1 MDTTRIYIV
10 EDEALIVMELVDRLT
25 RLGYQVCGKA
35 ARGEQA
41 LEDIPRA
48 NPDIVLM
55 DICLAGELNGIE
67 TAARL
72 RRLLNVPI
80 VFLSAFSDAKLVEEA
95 IGSGAF
101 GYLLKPFEERE
112 LHATL
117 QAALAK
123 HRLERALQ
131 EANATLEATVL
142 ARTAA
147 LTQSE
152 AQLRDLFDGTSDL
165 IQSVAPDGRLLFVNR
180 AWRETLGY
188 SADEVAAM
196 NIFDVIQADCRDH
209 CRSFMQRIIA
219 GEDAGLVE
227 ISFRAKDDRVVVA
240 EGQVSLSIEG
250 SRPVATR
257 GIFRDI
263 TARKAA
269 EEKILAL
276 NKNLEQLVTERTGEL
291 RESEE
296 RLRTLFEQ
304 AAVGVAEIDTTTGR
318 FIRIN
323 RKYGEILG
331 YSVEEMLALDF
342 MTITHPDDLASDL
355 AQMERLTRGELR
367 EFTLEKRYIRKD
379 GAIVWVELT
388 VSPLWAG
395 SKALTR
401 HIAVV
406 KDITER
412 KQVESQLRLTQFA
425 VEHAADAVLW
435 ADDTKRFVYVNE
447 AACRSLGYTREELLT
462 LRIPDIAPQHDPERF
477 QQRLTSIQQGRSATY
492 ESLHRRKDGTEFP
505 VEAAIA
511 YLEHEGRG
519 YTCGIVR
526 DITER
531 KQAEQALAEK
541 TNELSDFIEHATVSM
556 HWVGPDGI
564 ILWANQTELDLLGYT
579 REEYIGH
586 HIAEFH
592 VDQPTIQRILRH
604 LSCGE
609 AVQEY
614 AARLRSKDG
623 SIKDVLIDSSVL
635 WKNGTFIHT
644 RCFTRDITERK
655 RTEAAL
661 QFLSSGIVHLRDE
674 AFFSEM
680 AVQVAKLLNL
690 EIGFVG
696 KILTG
701 QPPRIRAVGLS
712 IDGQAL
718 PPVEY
723 DLAGTPCERVIGKQ
737 AAIFPEQVQQLF
749 PEDRMLVDLGISSY
763 AGVPLF
769 DMNGRPIGHVGVM
782 SRRPLRQVKQVED
795 LLRLF
800 AVPAAAELER
810 QRTETKFHDLF
821 EFSPDAVVMVNPEGL
836 ITLANRQAQSLFG
849 YSREELLGLPVEK
862 LMPEAGRQG
871 HAQLRQ
877 QFLAAAMPRMMG
889 TGRPELHATKKD
901 GTIFPIDISLSPIQ
915 SEEGLLVAAAVR
927 DITAR
932 KQAEQALQN
941 SERYNR
947 QLFELSPLG
956 LALCRLDG
964 SLVDINDAYARIL
977 GRSKDETLRLT
988 YWEITPEKYAVQE
1001 QTQLESLQTT
1011 GRYGPYEKEYLHK
1024 DGHLVPVRLSGVI
1037 VEQEG
1042 EQFIWSTVEDITQHK
1057 QAEQA
1062 LQAFQDQI
1070 RQMQKMEAIGQL
1082 AGGVA
1087 HDFNNILTA
1096 ILGNAEIVCA
1106 KIAAD
1111 HPAQPNLTRIV
1122 EAGTRASHLVQQIL
1136 TFTHQQEFS
1145 RTALDLAPVLHEAL
1159 ALLRATL
1166 PAGIKLTTTC
1176 EAATPP
1182 ILADAT
1188 QIHQVVMNLCTNAWH
1203 ALNEQPGQIAVDLA
1217 PITLTQ
1223 PLHSFQTAL
1232 PPGFYV
1238 RLSIRDTGCGMEPE
1252 TVERIFDPFF
1262 TTKPVGQGTGLG
1274 LSVVHGIVRGHEGAI
1289 VVDSHPGQGTT
1300 FHLYFHAAE
1309 TAAPAHESGRA
1320 MPVQPQGRNRHLLYL
1335 DDEEMLVEL
1344 IRAKFEPLG
1353 YRVTGYTKPTEALDA
1368 VRADPSRF
1376 DVVVTDYNMP
1386 GLSGL
1391 DVAIALSQL
1400 RADLPVVV
1408 VSGYLSP
1415 TAQAAILTAGIKE
1428 IVYKPTLLQQLGE
1441 VVARLTGTTPP
1452 R

>member
-10 EDEALIVMELVDRLT
+10 EDEALIVMELVDRLM

-41 LEDIPRA
+41 LEDIPRT

-55 DICLAGELNGIE
+55 DICLAGELDGIE

-80 VFLSAFSDAKLVEEA
+80 VFLSAFSDAQLIEEA
-95 IGSGAF
+95 IGNGTF

-112 LHATL
+112 LSATL

-123 HRLERALQ
+123 HRLERTLQ
-131 EANATLEATVL
+131 EANATLDETVR

-152 AQLRDLFDGTSDL
+152 GQLRDLFDGTSDL

-188 SADEVAAM
+188 SADEVAVL
-196 NIFDVIQADCRDH
+196 NVFDVIQAECRDH
-209 CRSFMQRIIA
+209 YRGFLQQILA
-219 GEDAGLVE
+219 GEKVGLVE
-227 ISFRAKDDRVVVA
+227 ILFRTKNGRAVVA
-240 EGQVSLSIEG
+240 EGQVSLRVENG
-250 SRPVATR
+250 RPVATR

-263 TARKAA
+263 TEQKAS
-269 EEKILAL
+269 EETVRTL
-276 NKNLEQLVTERTGEL
+276 NRSLERLVTERTGEL

-318 FIRIN
+318 FIRVN
-323 RKYGEILG
+323 RKYGEIVG
-331 YSVEEMLALDF
+331 YSMEQMLALDF
-342 MTITHPDDLASDL
+342 MSITHPDDLASDL
-355 AQMERLTRGELR
+355 AQMERLKRGELR

-379 GAIVWVELT
+379 GSIVWVELT
-388 VSPLWAG
+388 VSPLQAG
-395 SKALTR
+395 NEALTR
-401 HIAVV
+401 HLAVV

-462 LRIPDIAPQHDPERF
+462 LRIPDITPQHDPERF
-477 QQRLTSIQQGRSATY
+477 QQRLTSIKQGRSATY

-505 VEAAIA
+505 VEASIA

-531 KQAEQALAEK
+531 KRAEEALAEK

-556 HWVGPDGI
+556 HWVGADGI
-564 ILWANQTELDLLGYT
+564 ILWANQTELDLLGYS

-586 HIAEFH
+586 HIADFH
-592 VDQPTIQRILRH
+592 VDQPIIQKLLDC

-609 AVQEY
+609 TVQEC

-635 WKNGTFIHT
+635 RKNGTFIHT

-655 RTEAAL
+655 
-661 QFLSSGIVHLRDE
+661 
-674 AFFSEM
+674 
-680 AVQVAKLLNL
+680 
-690 EIGFVG
+690 
-696 KILTG
+696 
-701 QPPRIRAVGLS
+701 
-712 IDGQAL
+712 
-718 PPVEY
+718 
-723 DLAGTPCERVIGKQ
+723 
-737 AAIFPEQVQQLF
+737 
-749 PEDRMLVDLGISSY
+749 
-763 AGVPLF
+763 
-769 DMNGRPIGHVGVM
+769 
-782 SRRPLRQVKQVED
+782 
-795 LLRLF
+795 
-800 AVPAAAELER
+800 
-810 QRTETKFHDLF
+810 
-821 EFSPDAVVMVNPEGL
+821 
-836 ITLANRQAQSLFG
+836 
-849 YSREELLGLPVEK
+849 
-862 LMPEAGRQG
+862 
-871 HAQLRQ
+871 
-877 QFLAAAMPRMMG
+877 
-889 TGRPELHATKKD
+889 
-901 GTIFPIDISLSPIQ
+901 
-915 SEEGLLVAAAVR
+915 
-927 DITAR
+927 
-932 KQAEQALQN
+932 QAEA
-941 SERYNR
+941 
-947 QLFELSPLG
+947 
-956 LALCRLDG
+956 
-964 SLVDINDAYARIL
+964 
-977 GRSKDETLRLT
+977 
-988 YWEITPEKYAVQE
+988 
-1001 QTQLESLQTT
+1001 
-1011 GRYGPYEKEYLHK
+1011 
-1024 DGHLVPVRLSGVI
+1024 
-1037 VEQEG
+1037 
-1042 EQFIWSTVEDITQHK
+1042 
-1057 QAEQA
+1057 A

-1096 ILGNAEIVCA
+1096 ILGNAEM
-1106 KIAAD
+1106 AAMKTAAG
-1111 HPAQPNLTRIV
+1111 HPVQPNLTRII
-1122 EAGTRASHLVQQIL
+1122 EAGNRASHLVQQIL

-1145 RTALDLAPVLHEAL
+1145 RTALDLAPVIYEAL

-1166 PAGIKLTTTC
+1166 PAGIELTATYD
-1176 EAATPP
+1176 AATPHV
-1182 ILADAT
+1182 LADAT
-1188 QIHQVVMNLCTNAWH
+1188 QVHQVLMNLCTNAWH
-1203 ALNEQPGQIAVDLA
+1203 ALNEQPGSIAVNLTPVMLA
-1217 PITLTQ
+1217 H
-1223 PLHSFQTAL
+1223 PLHSLHVIL
-1232 PPGFYV
+1232 PPGRYA
-1238 RLSIRDTGCGMEPE
+1238 RLSVRDTGCGMEPE

-1289 VVDSHPGQGTT
+1289 VVDSRPNQSTT
-1300 FHLYFHAAE
+1300 FHLYFPAVD
-1309 TAAPAHESGRA
+1309 APAHPRESAGTTPAQR
-1320 MPVQPQGRNRHLLYL
+1320 QGRNRHLLYL

-1353 YRVTGYTKPTEALDA
+1353 YRVTGCTKPAEAIDA
-1368 VRADPSRF
+1368 VRADPSGF

-1386 GLSGL
+1386 GMSGL
-1391 DVAIALSQL
+1391 DVASALAHL

-1415 TAQAAILTAGIKE
+1415 TAQAAILAAGIKE
-1428 IVYKPTLLQQLGE
+1428 IVYKPTLLQQLGD
-1441 VVARLTGTTPP
+1441 VIARLTVTPP
-1452 R
+1452 QQ

>member
-41 LEDIPRA
+41 LEEIPRT

-55 DICLAGELNGIE
+55 DICLAGELNGID
-67 TAARL
+67 TAVRL
-72 RRLLNVPI
+72 RQLLDVPV
-80 VFLSAFSDAKLVEEA
+80 VFLSAFSDARLVEDA
-95 IGSGAF
+95 VGSGAF

-123 HRLERALQ
+123 HRLERTLQ
-131 EANATLEATVL
+131 EANATLDATVL

-165 IQSVAPDGRLLFVNR
+165 IQSVASDGRLLFVNR

-188 SADEVAAM
+188 SADEITEM
-196 NIFDVIQADCRDH
+196 NDFDVIQAECHDH
-209 CRSFMQRIIA
+209 CRDFMQRILA
-219 GEDAGLVE
+219 GEKLGLVE
-227 ISFRAKDDRVVVA
+227 ILFRTKDGRAVVA
-240 EGQVSLSIEG
+240 EGQVSLRVEDG
-250 SRPVATR
+250 RPVATR

-263 TARKAA
+263 TERKQAETALRSLNTRLDFLLSSSPATIYTCETVPPYAATFISANLTGLLGYTVEEFLATPGFWADRIHPEDRDWVFAGLPRLLAQGSHLHEYRFQHKDGSWRWMRDALRVVPGQDGKAGELIGYFIDITEQKAA
-269 EEKILAL
+269 EETVRAL
-276 NKNLEQLVTERTGEL
+276 NKNLERLVTERTGEL

-304 AAVGVAEIDTTTGR
+304 AAVGVAEIDTATGR

-323 RKYGEILG
+323 RKYGEIVG
-331 YSVEEMLALDF
+331 YSMEEMLARDF

-367 EFTLEKRYIRKD
+367 EFTLEKRYVRKD
-379 GAIVWVELT
+379 GSTVWVELT

-412 KQVESQLRLTQFA
+412 KQAESRLRLTQFA

-462 LRIPDIAPQHDPERF
+462 LRIPDIAPQHDPQRF
-477 QQRLTSIQQGRSATY
+477 QQQLRSIQQGRPATY

-505 VEAAIA
+505 VEASIA
-511 YLEHEGRG
+511 YLKHEGQG

-531 KQAEQALAEK
+531 KRAEEALAEK
-541 TNELSDFIEHATVSM
+541 TSELSDFIEHATVSM
-556 HWVGPDGI
+556 HWVGPGGI
-564 ILWANQTELDLLGYT
+564 ILWANRTELDFLGYS

-592 VDQPTIQRILRH
+592 VDQPAIQDILDR
-604 LSCGE
+604 LSCGA
-609 AVQEY
+609 AVREY
-614 AARLRSKDG
+614 AARLRSKNG

-635 WKNGTFIHT
+635 RKDGAFVHT
-644 RCFTRDITERK
+644 RCFT
-655 RTEAAL
+655 
-661 QFLSSGIVHLRDE
+661 
-674 AFFSEM
+674 
-680 AVQVAKLLNL
+680 
-690 EIGFVG
+690 
-696 KILTG
+696 
-701 QPPRIRAVGLS
+701 
-712 IDGQAL
+712 
-718 PPVEY
+718 
-723 DLAGTPCERVIGKQ
+723 
-737 AAIFPEQVQQLF
+737 
-749 PEDRMLVDLGISSY
+749 
-763 AGVPLF
+763 
-769 DMNGRPIGHVGVM
+769 
-782 SRRPLRQVKQVED
+782 
-795 LLRLF
+795 
-800 AVPAAAELER
+800 
-810 QRTETKFHDLF
+810 
-821 EFSPDAVVMVNPEGL
+821 
-836 ITLANRQAQSLFG
+836 
-849 YSREELLGLPVEK
+849 
-862 LMPEAGRQG
+862 
-871 HAQLRQ
+871 
-877 QFLAAAMPRMMG
+877 
-889 TGRPELHATKKD
+889 
-901 GTIFPIDISLSPIQ
+901 
-915 SEEGLLVAAAVR
+915 R

-932 KQAEQALQN
+932 KQAEQALRA
-941 SERYNR
+941 SEERFR
-947 QLFELSPLG
+947 MLFEQAAVGVAQADAVTGRFARVNRKLCEITGYRQTEMLS
-956 LALCRLDG
+956 LD
-964 SLVDINDAYARIL
+964 VQ
-977 GRSKDETLRLT
+977 RLT
-988 YWEITPEKYAVQE
+988 HPNDWEGSRDNIAR
-1001 QTQLESLQTT
+1001 LTT
-1011 GRYGPYEKEYLHK
+1011 GEMNEFRMEKRLIHK
-1024 DGHLVPVRLSGVI
+1024 DGTA
-1037 VEQEG
+1037 
-1042 EQFIWSTVEDITQHK
+1042 IWVKLAVSPMWQPGAAPDYLIAVVQDITERK
-1057 QAEQA
+1057 QAEAA
-1062 LQAFQDQI
+1062 LQTFQDQI

-1082 AGGVA
+1082 AGGIA

-1106 KIAAD
+1106 NIAAD
-1111 HPAQPNLTRIV
+1111 HPAQPNLARILK
-1122 EAGTRASHLVQQIL
+1122 AGNRASHLVQQIL

-1145 RTALDLAPVLHEAL
+1145 RTAQDLAPVLHEAL

-1166 PAGIKLTTTC
+1166 PANIKLTAAC
-1176 EAATPP
+1176 ETDAPP
-1182 ILADAT
+1182 VLADAT
-1188 QIHQVVMNLCTNAWH
+1188 QIHQVIMNLCTNAWH
-1203 ALNEQPGQIAVDLA
+1203 ALKEQPGHIAVDLA
-1217 PITLTQ
+1217 PATLTHT
-1223 PLHSFQTAL
+1223 LLSFQTSL
-1232 PPGFYV
+1232 PPGFYA
-1238 RLSIRDTGCGMEPE
+1238 RLSIRDSGCGMEPE

-1289 VVDSHPGQGTT
+1289 VVDSSPGQGTT
-1300 FHLYFHAAE
+1300 FHLYFPAVE
-1309 TAAPAHESGRA
+1309 TAAQTRESVRTA
-1320 MPVQPQGRNRHLLYL
+1320 TAQPQGRNRHLLYL

-1353 YRVTGYTKPTEALDA
+1353 YRVTGCTKPTEAIDA
-1368 VRADPSRF
+1368 IRADPSGF

-1391 DVAIALSQL
+1391 EVATALAQL

-1415 TAQAAILTAGIKE
+1415 TAQAAMLAAGIKE
-1428 IVYKPTLLQQLGE
+1428 IVYKPTLLQQLGD
-1441 VVARLTGTTPP
+1441 VIARLTDTPP
-1452 R
+1452 QE

>member
-41 LEDIPRA
+41 LEDIPRT

-55 DICLAGELNGIE
+55 DICLAGKLNGIE
-67 TAARL
+67 TAAKL

-80 VFLSAFSDAKLVEEA
+80 VFLSAFSDAKLIEEA
-95 IGSGAF
+95 VGSGAF

-123 HRLERALQ
+123 HRLERTLQ
-131 EANATLEATVL
+131 EANATLDETVR

-188 SADEVAAM
+188 SADEVVVL
-196 NIFDVIQADCRDH
+196 NVFDVIQAECRDH
-209 CRSFMQRIIA
+209 YRGFMQQILA
-219 GEDAGLVE
+219 GEKVGWVE
-227 ISFRAKDDRVVVA
+227 ILFRTKNGRAVVA
-240 EGQVSLSIEG
+240 EGQVSLRVENG
-250 SRPVATR
+250 RPVATR

-263 TARKAA
+263 TERKQAETALRSLNTRLDFLLSSSPATIYTCEAVPPYAA
-269 EEKILAL
+269 TFISANLTGLLGYTVKEFLASPSFWADRIHPEDRDRVFAGLPRLFAHGTHLHEYRFQHKDGSWRWMRDALRVVPGPDGKVGELIGYFIDITEQKASEEIVRAL
-276 NKNLEQLVTERTGEL
+276 NINLERLVTERTGAL

-304 AAVGVAEIDTTTGR
+304 AAVGVAEINTTTGR

-323 RKYGEILG
+323 RKYGEIVG
-331 YSVEEMLALDF
+331 YSMEQMLALDF
-342 MTITHPDDLASDL
+342 MSITHPDDLASDL
-355 AQMERLTRGELR
+355 AQMERFKRGELR

-379 GAIVWVELT
+379 GSIVWVELT
-388 VSPLWAG
+388 VSPLRAG
-395 SKALTR
+395 NEALTR

-447 AACRSLGYTREELLT
+447 AACRSLGYTRKELLT

-477 QQRLTSIQQGRSATY
+477 QQRLTSIKQGRSATY

-505 VEAAIA
+505 VEASIA
-511 YLEHEGRG
+511 YLEHEGQG

-531 KQAEQALAEK
+531 KRAEEALAEK

-579 REEYIGH
+579 SEEYIGH
-586 HIAEFH
+586 HVADFH
-592 VDQPTIQRILRH
+592 VDQPTIQDILDR
-604 LSCGE
+604 LRCGA

-623 SIKDVLIDSSVL
+623 SIKGVLIDSSVL
-635 WKNGTFIHT
+635 RKNGKFIHT

-655 RTEAAL
+655 RAE
-661 QFLSSGIVHLRDE
+661 
-674 AFFSEM
+674 
-680 AVQVAKLLNL
+680 
-690 EIGFVG
+690 
-696 KILTG
+696 
-701 QPPRIRAVGLS
+701 
-712 IDGQAL
+712 QAL
-718 PPVEY
+718 RESE
-723 DLAGTPCERVIGKQ
+723 ERFRILFEQ
-737 AAIFPEQVQQLF
+737 AA
-749 PEDRMLVDLGISSY
+749 
-763 AGVPLF
+763 AGVAQV
-769 DMNGRPIGHVGVM
+769 DTATGRCA
-782 SRRPLRQVKQVED
+782 R
-795 LLRLF
+795 
-800 AVPAAAELER
+800 
-810 QRTETKFHDLF
+810 
-821 EFSPDAVVMVNPEGL
+821 VNRKLCE
-836 ITLANRQAQSLFG
+836 ITG
-849 YSREELLGLPVEK
+849 YSQTEMLSLDVQRLTHPDDWEGSRNNIARLTTGEMNEFRMEK
-862 LMPEAGRQG
+862 RLI
-871 HAQLRQ
+871 H
-877 QFLAAAMPRMMG
+877 
-889 TGRPELHATKKD
+889 KD
-901 GTIFPIDISLSPIQ
+901 GTAIWVKLAVSPMWQPDATPDYLI
-915 SEEGLLVAAAVR
+915 AVVQ
-927 DITAR
+927 DITER
-932 KQAEQALQN
+932 KQAEA
-941 SERYNR
+941 
-947 QLFELSPLG
+947 
-956 LALCRLDG
+956 
-964 SLVDINDAYARIL
+964 
-977 GRSKDETLRLT
+977 
-988 YWEITPEKYAVQE
+988 
-1001 QTQLESLQTT
+1001 
-1011 GRYGPYEKEYLHK
+1011 
-1024 DGHLVPVRLSGVI
+1024 
-1037 VEQEG
+1037 
-1042 EQFIWSTVEDITQHK
+1042 
-1057 QAEQA
+1057 A

-1096 ILGNAEIVCA
+1096 ILGNAEM
-1106 KIAAD
+1106 AAMKTAAH
-1111 HPAQPNLTRIV
+1111 HPAQPNLTRIL

-1145 RTALDLAPVLHEAL
+1145 RTALDLAPVIYEAL

-1166 PAGIKLTTTC
+1166 PAGIELTAAC
-1176 EAATPP
+1176 KAATPP
-1182 ILADAT
+1182 VLADAT
-1188 QIHQVVMNLCTNAWH
+1188 QVHQVLMNLCTNAWH
-1203 ALNEQPGQIAVDLA
+1203 ALKEQPGQIAVDLA
-1217 PITLTQ
+1217 PVTLTQ
-1223 PLHSFQTAL
+1223 TLRSFQTTL
-1232 PPGFYV
+1232 PPGRYA
-1238 RLSIRDTGCGMEPE
+1238 RLSIRDSGCGMEPE

-1289 VVDSHPGQGTT
+1289 VVDSRPSRGTT
-1300 FHLYFHAAE
+1300 VHLYFPAIE
-1309 TAAPAHESGRA
+1309 APAQARESAGTTPAQR
-1320 MPVQPQGRNRHLLYL
+1320 QGRNRHLLYL

-1344 IRAKFEPLG
+1344 VRTKFEPLG
-1353 YRVTGYTKPTEALDA
+1353 YRVTGCTTPTEALDA
-1368 VRADPSRF
+1368 VRADPSGF

-1386 GLSGL
+1386 TMSGL
-1391 DVAIALSQL
+1391 EVASALARL
-1400 RADLPVVV
+1400 RADLPVAV

-1415 TAQAAILTAGIKE
+1415 AAQAAILAAGIKE
-1428 IVYKPTLLQQLGE
+1428 IVYKPTLLQQLGD
-1441 VVARLTGTTPP
+1441 VIARLTNNQRRT
-1452 R
+1452 